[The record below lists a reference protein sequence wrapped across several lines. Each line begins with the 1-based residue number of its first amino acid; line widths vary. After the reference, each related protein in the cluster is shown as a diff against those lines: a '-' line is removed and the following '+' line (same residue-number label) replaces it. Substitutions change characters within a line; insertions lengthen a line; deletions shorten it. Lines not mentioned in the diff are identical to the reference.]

1 VGNVAL
7 ETEKGVWQLRLYI
20 DNVTNTQ
27 PIIDDESEVFNTP
40 NVTTLR
46 PRTVGV
52 LARTKF

>member
-1 VGNVAL
+1 MGNVAL
-7 ETEKGVWQLRLYI
+7 ETEKGVWQLRLFV
-20 DNVTNTQ
+20 DNFTNTV

-52 LARTKF
+52 LVRTKF